1 MWWPAIPTSC
11 VDQTSPG
18 SSIQVGGDTLT
29 SDMRK
34 ADRLV
39 MGPVLLTAEELGM
52 CDFGE
57 HQKAA
62 C

>member
-1 MWWPAIPTSC
+1 M
-11 VDQTSPG
+11 DQTSPG

-39 MGPVLLTAEELGM
+39 RGPVLLTAEELGM